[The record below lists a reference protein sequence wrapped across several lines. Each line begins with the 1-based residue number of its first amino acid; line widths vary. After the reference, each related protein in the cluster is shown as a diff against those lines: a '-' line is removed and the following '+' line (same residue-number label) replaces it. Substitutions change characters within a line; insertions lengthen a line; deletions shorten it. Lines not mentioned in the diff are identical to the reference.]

1 MSRAAPRRI
10 SAATFG
16 EEPRSG
22 LQKRTLRKFYTIEE
36 VVESLDV
43 SPRTVSRWIASGE
56 LIAHRFGRSVRIAD
70 DDLRAF
76 LAQRRGT

>member
-1 MSRAAPRRI
+1 M
-10 SAATFG
+10 
-16 EEPRSG
+16 
-22 LQKRTLRKFYTIEE
+22 QE
-36 VVESLDV
+36 VADSLDV

-76 LAQRRGT
+76 LARRRGHSHVFACRLLSRYVNSL